1 MIPQNHRTPE
11 LEGTHQDHRVQL
23 LGPQRTTPK
32 KKKQS
37 RCLTAL
43 SKQFLNS
50 GSLPQSCDLPQRALP
65 ALGTSRSTHGAA
77 QGATQPHA
85 SSSRPHKSLGWGG
98 NRGGAGL
105 PASAAR
111 FPRCPGAAQPPPPG
125 LGCKAGGRGEG
136 TRRSGQGS
144 ARGCSALRR
153 RSRSSATG
161 TGEGGG
167 SAGPARWGCP
177 EPGLPPVRST
187 PRHPLWAGEPKAAR
201 FRPEEAA
208 GRAEP
213 APSGGED
220 SAAQLAISKR
230 ANCRAGAWAG
240 KHKAEITRWVPG
252 EIKGACCRSR
262 RHTQRCHR
270 GRCARPRA
278 SGGSGCNSPA
288 PTALAANTAPGT
300 PAAQRRSPPGG
311 R

>member
-1 MIPQNHRTPE
+1 MGLERSGWWLDSMIPKMFSNPDDPTESQNT
-11 LEGTHQDHRVQL
+11 RVGRDPP
-23 LGPQRTTPK
+23 GPSRPTAGTPK
-32 KKKQS
+32 DHPQKKKQS

-50 GSLPQSCDLPQRALP
+50 GSLPWSCDLPQGALP

-161 TGEGGG
+161 TGERGGQRRPCPLG
-167 SAGPARWGCP
+167 VPRAWAAPRPQHPSAPSVGRGAQSGPAFAPKRRQGEQSP
-177 EPGLPPVRST
+177 LRQAARTQPLSSQLVSGQIAGLGPGLGST
-187 PRHPLWAGEPKAAR
+187 K
-201 FRPEEAA
+201 
-208 GRAEP
+208 
-213 APSGGED
+213 
-220 SAAQLAISKR
+220 QK
-230 ANCRAGAWAG
+230 
-240 KHKAEITRWVPG
+240 
-252 EIKGACCRSR
+252 
-262 RHTQRCHR
+262 
-270 GRCARPRA
+270 
-278 SGGSGCNSPA
+278 
-288 PTALAANTAPGT
+288 
-300 PAAQRRSPPGG
+300 
-311 R
+311 

>member
-37 RCLTAL
+37 RCLAAL

-161 TGEGGG
+161 TGERGGQRR
-167 SAGPARWGCP
+167 PCP
-177 EPGLPPVRST
+177 LGV
-187 PRHPLWAGEPKAAR
+187 PRAWAAPRPQHPS
-201 FRPEEAA
+201 
-208 GRAEP
+208 
-213 APSGGED
+213 APSVGRG
-220 SAAQLAISKR
+220 AQSGPLS
-230 ANCRAGAWAG
+230 
-240 KHKAEITRWVPG
+240 P
-252 EIKGACCRSR
+252 R
-262 RHTQRCHR
+262 R
-270 GRCARPRA
+270 
-278 SGGSGCNSPA
+278 
-288 PTALAANTAPGT
+288 
-300 PAAQRRSPPGG
+300 GG
-311 R
+311 RESRARSVRRRGLSRSARN